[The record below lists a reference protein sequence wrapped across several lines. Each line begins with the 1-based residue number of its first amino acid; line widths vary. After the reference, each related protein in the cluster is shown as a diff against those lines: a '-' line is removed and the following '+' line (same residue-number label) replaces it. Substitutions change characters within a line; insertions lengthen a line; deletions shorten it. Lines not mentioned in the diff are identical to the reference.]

1 MAAGTSLPENWVL
14 TVPSPDQGRDDQ
26 QQGAQQEQ
34 SCEGNGDVKAPLAD
48 ALGRYAQRADGAAE
62 AGILR
67 LREADGKKD
76 DFSFIAEAETYPA
89 KFVRCRKRGLAI
101 YIP

>member
-1 MAAGTSLPENWVL
+1 MISSRGLNRNRAVRAMVTSRLRLLMPW
-14 TVPSPDQGRDDQ
+14 DGMHR
-26 QQGAQQEQ
+26 
-34 SCEGNGDVKAPLAD
+34 C
-48 ALGRYAQRADGAAE
+48 ADGAAE